1 MSDSAPTAKRAR
13 HPIRLALGR
22 AYRRSF
28 LNRLAH
34 PRRLHLYGIGT
45 GKSGTVSLAGLF
57 QKHYRA
63 EHEPAA
69 ARSQTLALAH
79 MRGGLGD
86 APFRRAVLDLER
98 DLWLEV
104 NVAYFNIHF
113 LPVLVDAFPESKFVL
128 TVREPAS
135 WVRSVVDM
143 YLHLRET
150 SRDRTWKDLVDERLR
165 TTSPHPPEEQPLA
178 EVGLPPLEGFLN
190 LWTWH
195 NRTALETVPP
205 ERLFVLRTHDI
216 GKRLD
221 ELAHFA
227 GIDPATL
234 DAASAHL
241 HKAPARFGVIER
253 IDPAHRDAQ
262 IRAHCGDLPQRLG
275 LSS

>member
-1 MSDSAPTAKRAR
+1 MSNPAPPDRRVR

-57 QKHYRA
+57 RKHYRA

-79 MRGGLGD
+79 LRGTLD
-86 APFRRAVLDLER
+86 DHAFRHAVLALER

-113 LPVLVDAFPESKFVL
+113 LPVLVDAFPQAKFVL

-143 YLHLRET
+143 YLHLRDT

-165 TTSPHPPEEQPLA
+165 VAAPHPSQEQPLA
-178 EVGLPPLEGFLN
+178 EVGLPPLEGFLK
-190 LWTWH
+190 LWNWH
-195 NRTALETVPP
+195 NRSALEAVPP
-205 ERLFVLRTHDI
+205 ERLFILRTNEI
-216 GKRLD
+216 GNRLD
-221 ELAHFA
+221 DLARFA
-227 GIDPATL
+227 GIEPATL
-234 DAASAHL
+234 DASSAHL

-253 IDPAHRDAQ
+253 IDPAHLDAQ
-262 IRAHCGDLPQRLG
+262 VRQHCGALTQRLFAAD
-275 LSS
+275 